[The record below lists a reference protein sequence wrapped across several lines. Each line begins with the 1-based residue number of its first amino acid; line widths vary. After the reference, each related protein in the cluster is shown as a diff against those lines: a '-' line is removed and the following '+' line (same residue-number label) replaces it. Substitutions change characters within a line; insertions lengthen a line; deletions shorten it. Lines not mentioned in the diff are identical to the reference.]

1 MTQIRKHTRIRR
13 IAAAGLSAVVIG
25 IGGVGV
31 LTPETAQAAGVV
43 VDRHQAYGATT
54 TKVPPVRER
63 DED

>member
-1 MTQIRKHTRIRR
+1 VTATPQQLAQR
-13 IAAAGLSAVVIG
+13 

-43 VDRHQAYGATT
+43 VDRHQAYGVTT